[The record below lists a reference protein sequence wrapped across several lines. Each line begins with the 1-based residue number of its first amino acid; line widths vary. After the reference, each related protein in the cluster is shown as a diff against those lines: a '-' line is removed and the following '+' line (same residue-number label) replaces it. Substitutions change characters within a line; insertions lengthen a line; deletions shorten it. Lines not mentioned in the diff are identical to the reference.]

1 MGEKR
6 NLLPLSEEQG
16 APVRDL
22 AARERILET
31 TLRVLSRVGY
41 ARATVG
47 GIAQEAGVG
56 KATVY
61 RSWPHKAALTL
72 DAVRTRLPDIPVDD
86 LGDSPREILAV
97 AQALAGLYGAPQVRA
112 ILPALISDAATDP
125 ELARRL
131 RTELI
136 EPRRDRSATVLRRA
150 VTRGVLPADTDVLT
164 LLDMWAGLM
173 LFRGIVLDGD
183 LDERGVQALVSAA
196 LASPPR
202 VS

>member
-6 NLLPLSEEQG
+6 NLHPLSDEQG

-22 AARERILET
+22 AARERILAT

-41 ARATVG
+41 AKATIG

-72 DAVRTRLPDIPVDD
+72 DAVRAQLPDIPVDD
-86 LGDSPREILAV
+86 LDDSPREILAV
-97 AQALAGLYGAPQVRA
+97 ARALAGLYGAPQVRA

-125 ELARRL
+125 ELAHRL
-131 RTELI
+131 RTELV
-136 EPRRDRSATVLRRA
+136 EPRRDRSATVLHRA
-150 VTRGVLPADTDVLT
+150 VTRGALPADTDVLT
-164 LLDMWAGLM
+164 LLDLWAGLM
-173 LFRGIVLDGD
+173 LFRSVVLCDP
-183 LDERGVQALVSAA
+183 LDDRTVHSLVSAA

-202 VS
+202 LP

>member
-6 NLLPLSEEQG
+6 NLHPLTGEQG

-41 ARATVG
+41 AKATVG

-125 ELARRL
+125 ELAHRL
-131 RTELI
+131 RTELV
-136 EPRRDRSATVLRRA
+136 EPRRARSATVLRRA
-150 VTRGVLPADTDVLT
+150 ITRGVLPADTDVLT

-173 LFRGIVLDGD
+173 LFRGVMLDGG

-202 VS
+202 TP

>member
-6 NLLPLSEEQG
+6 TLTPVTAEQG

-22 AARERILET
+22 AARERILGT
-31 TLRVLSRVGY
+31 TLRVLARVGY
-41 ARATVG
+41 AKATVG

-72 DAVRTRLPDIPVDD
+72 DAVRTRLPDVPVDD

-97 AQALAGLYGAPQVRA
+97 ARALAGLYGAPQVRA

-125 ELARRL
+125 ELALRL
-131 RTELI
+131 RTDLV

-150 VTRGVLPADTDVLT
+150 VARGVLPPDTDVLT
-164 LLDMWAGLM
+164 LLDTWAGLM
-173 LFRGIVLDGD
+173 LFRGVVLAGD
-183 LDERGVQALVSAA
+183 VDDTTVRALVAAA
-196 LASPPR
+196 LDSPPR
-202 VS
+202 LP